1 MEIFKDGAFPNL
13 EYHLFS
19 SDLVFFSIDSVKLL

>member
-13 EYHLFS
+13 EYFFVL
-19 SDLVFFSIDSVKLL
+19 SDLVCFSINYVK